1 MSICRSCLRVSTC
14 FGSHAAVRTHIMHAP
29 TLLASPVFPAAAFP
43 VFRARR
49 RYCAPE
55 RARASVSGESCLA
68 TKATDVWSIGMV
80 LFWLLTG
87 QVGLI

>member
-1 MSICRSCLRVSTC
+1 D
-14 FGSHAAVRTHIMHAP
+14 P
-29 TLLASPVFPAAAFP
+29 TAYRNDCS
-43 VFRARR
+43 

-68 TKATDVWSIGMV
+68 TKATDIWSVGMV

-87 QVGLI
+87 QVCMQS